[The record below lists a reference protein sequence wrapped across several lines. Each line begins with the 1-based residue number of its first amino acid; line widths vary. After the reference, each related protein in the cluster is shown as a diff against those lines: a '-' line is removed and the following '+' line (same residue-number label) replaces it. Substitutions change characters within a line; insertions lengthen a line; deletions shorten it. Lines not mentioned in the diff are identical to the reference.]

1 MSNKVN
7 ESRPLMNVPVSF
19 KNCELLQ
26 TEYFDVCMAENLQT
40 NAHISEFNMKY
51 YGNNEFKDN
60 GSNVTPVLLM
70 LCKLKL
76 LLAIFEYRGSDRGS
90 KRVGLEEK
98 GHFKIASI
106 R

>member
-19 KNCELLQ
+19 KDCELKEILQ
-26 TEYFDVCMAENLQT
+26 TEYFDICMAENLQT
-40 NAHISEFNMKY
+40 NAHISEFYMKY

-90 KRVGLEEK
+90 KGW
-98 GHFKIASI
+98 G
-106 R
+106 

>member
-1 MSNKVN
+1 MN

-19 KNCELLQ
+19 KNCELKEILQ
-26 TEYFDVCMAENLQT
+26 TDYFDVCMAENLQT

-90 KRVGLEEK
+90 KGW
-98 GHFKIASI
+98 G
-106 R
+106 